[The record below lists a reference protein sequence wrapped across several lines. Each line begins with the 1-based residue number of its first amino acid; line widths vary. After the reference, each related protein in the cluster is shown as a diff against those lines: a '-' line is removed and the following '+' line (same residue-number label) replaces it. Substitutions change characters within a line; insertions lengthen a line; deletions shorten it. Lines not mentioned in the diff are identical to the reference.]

1 MFSFSFLLEKNRA
14 KNVATSPIAGAIF
27 V

>member
-1 MFSFSFLLEKNRA
+1 MFSFSFLLEKNIA